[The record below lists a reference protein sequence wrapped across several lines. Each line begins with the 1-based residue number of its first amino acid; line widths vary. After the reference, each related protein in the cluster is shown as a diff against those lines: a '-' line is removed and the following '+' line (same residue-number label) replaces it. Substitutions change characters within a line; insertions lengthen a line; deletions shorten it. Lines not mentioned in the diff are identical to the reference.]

1 MMLWY
6 KTRPL
11 KQGQEMDPIVL
22 LMSIGH
28 LVDDVNIDR
37 LMGYV
42 DIFCYFN
49 YYNVVLFK
57 YLRFIL
63 HVYMFFLFAFL
74 GLLVITKCKN
84 LLSLVIVVLCRV
96 F

>member
-1 MMLWY
+1 M
-6 KTRPL
+6 
-11 KQGQEMDPIVL
+11 
-22 LMSIGH
+22 GH
-28 LVDDVNIDR
+28 PVDDVNIDR

-63 HVYMFFLFAFL
+63 YVYMFFFICISKTTCDYKMQEFIKFGYCDSLQGFL
-74 GLLVITKCKN
+74 SEIK
-84 LLSLVIVVLCRV
+84 